1 MENHTDNIFTWLPIY
16 ICKKFTRG
24 SSDTLLVLV
33 NNSLRSEGTKT
44 NFENTTVSKQ
54 LIKRFL
60 YLSYAKGANCKTQM
74 SLYIRAATPE
84 TF

>member
-1 MENHTDNIFTWLPIY
+1 MENPIDNIFTWLPIY

-44 NFENTTVSKQ
+44 NFQNTTVSKQ
-54 LIKRFL
+54 LKEVAEEIL
-60 YLSYAKGANCKTQM
+60 IVIIC
-74 SLYIRAATPE
+74 
-84 TF
+84 